1 MIQEGLKVG
10 LLCVSEAGA
19 WTAKYLGW
27 NLVGELTLDWNM
39 VLPRFK
45 KKKKKPVI
53 PFANVLLMF
62 EELWVK
68 NNGLKHWNLLEIGFA
83 SISLITP
90 QPWMTNDELKFSR
103 WVDCQQFVSFLNSS
117 SRRFCSSVWAVNWVK
132 DEAWTLSP
140 FHLGA
145 RNGHCVWWLSFTAVE
160 VADAVSDLSGLGR
173 VFHPFLSSG
182 VSFFK
187 QDLSYLCLPSQ
198 VRVGHSM

>member
-1 MIQEGLKVG
+1 
-10 LLCVSEAGA
+10 
-19 WTAKYLGW
+19 
-27 NLVGELTLDWNM
+27 M

-45 KKKKKPVI
+45 KTNKPVI
-53 PFANVLLMF
+53 PFANVLVMF
-62 EELWVK
+62 QELWVK

-90 QPWMTNDELKFSR
+90 QPWMTNDELKFGR

-117 SRRFCSSVWAVNWVK
+117 RRFYSSVWAVNWVK

-140 FHLGA
+140 VHRGA
-145 RNGHCVWWLSFTAVE
+145 RNGQCVWRLSVTAVE
-160 VADAVSDLSGLGR
+160 IADAVSDLSGLGR

-187 QDLSYLCLPSQ
+187 QDSPYLCLLCQ
-198 VRVGHSM
+198 VRVGRGMWMDLLWPFLYEDEPLGIIVLWAPLCNNPTG